1 MQDYFTL
8 EKMTIILRKTDML
21 LYPSLVQ
28 LQIITY
34 HHCIRVWIQRQSTD
48 SVVWNYNSHLKSS
61 LPFVTIPFRHRN
73 CQRVFAID
81 HQVLTVKFSDSNSN
95 DTLQTHQL
103 IIVTFSRMEK
113 IKVLSTLSASLF
125 LKN

>member
-61 LPFVTIPFRHRN
+61 LPFVTTPFRHGN